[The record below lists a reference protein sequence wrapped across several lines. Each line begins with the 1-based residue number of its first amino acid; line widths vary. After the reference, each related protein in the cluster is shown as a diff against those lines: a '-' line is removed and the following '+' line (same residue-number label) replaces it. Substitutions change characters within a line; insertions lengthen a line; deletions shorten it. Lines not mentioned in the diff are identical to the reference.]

1 MLVRHAAFA
10 LVLAAASSLV
20 IPAAAQTAA
29 PAKRAKSTHP
39 APKAKAAPAPVQ
51 VVIVAADIDQMKAA
65 NLVYYGQYDCE
76 FNDKVTITQSPT
88 YPAYVDVTEKK
99 NKWLMKP
106 VLSSTGAVRLEDV
119 GGETLMVQIATKSM
133 LLNVKTGHR
142 LVDACISPKQREMID
157 AAKTAKASS

>member
-1 MLVRHAAFA
+1 MFARHAVLALA
-10 LVLAAASSLV
+10 LVAAGSLAL
-20 IPAAAQTAA
+20 PAAAQTAA
-29 PAKRAKSTHP
+29 PAKPAKAS
-39 APKAKAAPAPVQ
+39 AKAAKPPPVVQ
-51 VVIVAADIDQMKAA
+51 VVIAAADVDQMKAA
-65 NLVYYGQYDCE
+65 NMVYYGLYDCE
-76 FNDKVTITQSPT
+76 FNDKVNITQSAT

-99 NKWLMKP
+99 SKWLMKP

-142 LVDACISPKQREMID
+142 IVDDCISPKQREAID